1 MVMKNKKKYQDIL
14 KFIGIIALLVVVN
27 FVASKKYVRL
37 DLTADKRFTLT
48 DATVNLVT
56 KLDDVVEFK
65 VYLTGDNLPAK
76 FVEFKEQVRSRLEEF
91 RNLNP
96 DNIEYEF
103 IDPYAVENHEDFIRE
118 LTQKGLQ
125 YTNVSEK
132 TENGTNQVYIV
143 PGVMVYYKGR
153 NYPVNFLNTEITA
166 NHIEVLNKSIQSL
179 EHNLTTAIR
188 ILKKSK
194 KDYKVVGFLQGHGEL
209 DGRYINDLANSLSDY
224 YMAGP
229 VMLTDTNGAVQLNAL
244 DGVDALVIAKPRNQ
258 EDLDAINNIKRQYF
272 SAAENIDDKML
283 SEEEKFVID
292 QFIMRGG
299 VTVWMIDQVKAE
311 MDSLRVTNIFPA
323 MINKLNTEE
332 MLYNYGVR
340 INNNLVEDA
349 ICAPITMQVGKYGN
363 KPDYKQV
370 QWVYF
375 PMITTNNE
383 HITTTNLDPIKLNFA
398 NTIDTIP
405 TPGTNK
411 TILLSTSENCKIVK
425 APVRVG
431 FDVAIN
437 GADKSF
443 NQGKKPVAVLLEG
456 TFNSYYKNRIPPFAN
471 VIGKNESKVTKMLVI
486 SDGDIAKNEF
496 VKGQPLPLGADM
508 ENRLYFDNK
517 KFLLNAFNYLLGDE
531 DIIQARSKKIQM
543 RLLNRAMV
551 HEKGNQIK
559 AVNIAVPLAFIV
571 IFGLLYN
578 AFRTRKYARK

>member
-1 MVMKNKKKYQDIL
+1 MKNKKKYQDIL
-14 KFIGIIALLVVVN
+14 KFVGIIALLIIVN

-229 VMLTDTNGAVQLNAL
+229 VMLTDTNGKVQLNAL

-405 TPGTNK
+405 TLGTNK
-411 TILLSTSENCKIVK
+411 TILLTTSENSKIVK

-456 TFNSYYKNRIPPFAN
+456 TFNSYYKNRIPPLAN
-471 VIGKNESKVTKMLVI
+471 VVGKNESKTTKMLVI

-543 RLLNRAMV
+543 RLLNRAVV

-559 AVNIAVPLAFIV
+559 AINIAVPLAFIV